1 MAGEIEMLSDVDVES
16 VHDVC
21 AVMVDSSVKLLCCAS
36 YVLLFAF
43 GAGDEIDDVG
53 RLGGV

>member
-1 MAGEIEMLSDVDVES
+1 MLSDVDVES
-16 VHDVC
+16 IYDVC

-43 GAGDEIDDVG
+43 GAGDETDDVSRG
-53 RLGGV
+53 AG